1 MYRASHWLRIDYV
14 VGRSE
19 YAGRCGQADYRA
31 VVGKAPRE
39 FDRVK
44 FLVTVL
50 NLAGAVGDENRG
62 KNQRVVTVGLVQLDT
77 EYIV

>member
-19 YAGRCGQADYRA
+19 YAGRCSKSDYRA
-31 VVGKAPRE
+31 IVSKSPSE
-39 FDRVK
+39 LDRVK

-62 KNQRVVTVGLVQLDT
+62 KNQRVVTVGLVQLDS